1 MGDFPLPPG
10 SSGRGARAMVRDGVR
25 GLMAACVALVCLFA
39 GGTWTGV
46 LAAPSLLN
54 RKAPEFARPSLSGG
68 RVDVASYQGKV
79 VLLNFWAT
87 WCAPCRVEM
96 PVFAAWQR
104 RYGRRGL
111 QVIGISMDDDAAPVR
126 RLAAR
131 LKLDYPIAMGDA
143 SLGEQY
149 GGVLGLPI
157 TYLIGRNGV
166 VRAEFEGEANMKA
179 MEARLTALLG
189 AP

>member
-1 MGDFPLPPG
+1 M
-10 SSGRGARAMVRDGVR
+10 ARDGLR
-25 GLMAACVALVCLFA
+25 GLMGVCLALVFLFA
-39 GGTWTGV
+39 GGTSTGA
-46 LAAPSLLN
+46 LPASTLLN
-54 RKAPEFARPSLSGG
+54 KKAPEFMRPGLSGG
-68 RVDVASYQGKV
+68 RVDLAGYQGKV

-104 RYGRRGL
+104 RYGPRGFE
-111 QVIGISMDDDAAPVR
+111 VIGISMDDDAAPVR

-143 SLGEQY
+143 TLGEQY

-157 TYLIGRNGV
+157 TYLIGRDGV
-166 VRAEFEGEANMKA
+166 VRAEFEGEANLKA
-179 MEARLTALLG
+179 IEAKLTALLD

>member
-1 MGDFPLPPG
+1 M
-10 SSGRGARAMVRDGVR
+10 
-25 GLMAACVALVCLFA
+25 
-39 GGTWTGV
+39 
-46 LAAPSLLN
+46 
-54 RKAPEFARPSLSGG
+54 
-68 RVDVASYQGKV
+68 

-104 RYGRRGL
+104 RYGPRGL

-143 SLGEQY
+143 SLGEQS

-166 VRAEFEGEANMKA
+166 VRAEFEGGGQFEGNGGEIDCASRRALSARNAAAPEFRFHARMRRCSDTRSAAPMFTWRRLRESRFPTSRSCECNGSGSTLRCRWLWICPQEASCLC
-179 MEARLTALLG
+179 RRG
-189 AP
+189 WC

>member
-1 MGDFPLPPG
+1 M
-10 SSGRGARAMVRDGVR
+10 AR
-25 GLMAACVALVCLFA
+25 GLLRGGMIACFALVCLFA
-39 GGTWTGV
+39 GGTSTGA
-46 LAAPSLLN
+46 LPAPSLLN
-54 RKAPEFARPSLSGG
+54 KKAPEFARPDLSGG
-68 RVDVASYQGKV
+68 RVVMAHYRGKV

-96 PVFAAWQR
+96 PVFADWQR
-104 RYGRRGL
+104 RYGPRGL
-111 QVIGISMDDDAAPVR
+111 EVIGVSMDDDAAPVR

-131 LKLDYPIAMGDA
+131 LKLDYPIVMGDA
-143 SLGEQY
+143 RLGEQY

-166 VRAEFEGEANMKA
+166 VRAEFEGEANLKA
-179 MEARLTALLG
+179 MEAKLTALLA